1 MGDLPGVGLNR
12 SQDARSRIGHREL
25 QPALIG
31 LNSLIDVIERQGL
44 GLLVM
49 SGVGGAGFT
58 L

>member
-31 LNSLIDVIERQGL
+31 LISLIDVTQRQGFC
-44 GLLVM
+44 LLVVG
-49 SGVGGAGFT
+49 GVGGAGFT

>member
-1 MGDLPGVGLNR
+1 MGLNR

-31 LNSLIDVIERQGL
+31 LNSLTDVIERQGL
-44 GLLVM
+44 GLLVI

>member
-31 LNSLIDVIERQGL
+31 LNSLTDVIERQGL
-44 GLLVM
+44 GLLVI